1 MRVWLSKKENK
12 NVLALVRTF
21 TDPAFASV
29 CQKGQAI
36 RLQPLL
42 VSAITPPPVESAS
55 MAARSEAATMA
66 VTAAAAKGSLKPII
80 HKKGAAFDLSRPH
93 KSRVSNFYLR
103 PPRHFWGATWTVVE
117 LLATRSCWRRQLNFF
132 SLITDLS
139 QVAVCV
145 ASCSR

>member
-55 MAARSEAATMA
+55 SSEAATMA
-66 VTAAAAKGSLKPII
+66 VTAAAKGSLKPII

-103 PPRHFWGATWTVVE
+103 LLTTVCKPPGCSRGAGIVGNKK
-117 LLATRSCWRRQLNFF
+117 LLAAKFLLTYH
-132 SLITDLS
+132 
-139 QVAVCV
+139 
-145 ASCSR
+145 

>member
-55 MAARSEAATMA
+55 MAAHSEAATMA
-66 VTAAAAKGSLKPII
+66 VTAAAKGSLKPII
-80 HKKGAAFDLSRPH
+80 HKKGAAFDLSRPPH

-103 PPRHFWGATWTVVE
+103 LLTTVCKPPGSRQGVLE
-117 LLATRSCWRRQLNFF
+117 LLATRSCWRLNFF
-132 SLITDLS
+132 SLITDLT
-139 QVAVCV
+139 
-145 ASCSR
+145 

>member
-55 MAARSEAATMA
+55 SSEAATRA
-66 VTAAAAKGSLKPII
+66 VTAAAKGSLKPII
-80 HKKGAAFDLSRPH
+80 HKKGAAFDLSRPPH

-103 PPRHFWGATWTVVE
+103 LLLYCVQAARQQAGGAGIVGNKK
-117 LLATRSCWRRQLNFF
+117 LLAAKFLLTYH
-132 SLITDLS
+132 
-139 QVAVCV
+139 
-145 ASCSR
+145 